1 MEAQEA
7 VISDLDIYRSARV
20 LIDQH
25 GEDAPI
31 WAAQKADA
39 MLERGNLDGECLWLM
54 NLGAIETL
62 QATER
67 PEGTVVQCSE
77 VAA

>member
-1 MEAQEA
+1 MT
-7 VISDLDIYRSARV
+7 ITDLDIYRSAKV

-39 MLERGNLDGECLWLM
+39 MLERGNLDGKRLWLKI
-54 NLGAIETL
+54 LKAVKDLLSKERPPGATL
-62 QATER
+62 Q
-67 PEGTVVQCSE
+67 
-77 VAA
+77 

>member
-1 MEAQEA
+1 M
-7 VISDLDIYRSARV
+7 ITDLDIYRSAWV

-39 MLERGNLDGECLWLM
+39 MLESGNLDGKRLWLKI
-54 NLGAIETL
+54 LEAVEDL
-62 QATER
+62 LSKER
-67 PEGTVVQCSE
+67 PPGATVQ
-77 VAA
+77 

>member
-1 MEAQEA
+1 M
-7 VISDLDIYRSARV
+7 ITDLDIYRSARV

-39 MLERGNLDGECLWLM
+39 MLEKGNLDGKRLWLKI
-54 NLGAIETL
+54 LVAIKDL
-62 QATER
+62 LSKER
-67 PEGTVVQCSE
+67 PPGATVQ
-77 VAA
+77 

>member
-1 MEAQEA
+1 M
-7 VISDLDIYRSARV
+7 ITDLDIYRSARV

-39 MLERGNLDGECLWLM
+39 MLESGNLDGKRLWLRI
-54 NLGAIETL
+54 LEAIETL

-67 PEGTVVQCSE
+67 PEGTVVQ
-77 VAA
+77 

>member
-1 MEAQEA
+1 M
-7 VISDLDIYRSARV
+7 ITDLDIYRSAKV

-39 MLERGNLDGECLWLM
+39 MLESGNLDGKRLWLKI
-54 NLGAIETL
+54 LEAVEEL
-62 QATER
+62 LSKER
-67 PEGTVVQCSE
+67 PPGAMVQ
-77 VAA
+77 